1 MVNAVIESDS
11 KMSENVVRNVLE
23 FWDFSKMVIMIDA
36 YDECDSK
43 NDRMQILNVIAD
55 DFTEQEIKVIIT
67 CRNSH
72 QKELIETFQILIREN
87 LLN

>member
-1 MVNAVIESDS
+1 
-11 KMSENVVRNVLE
+11 
-23 FWDFSKMVIMIDA
+23 MIDA

-55 DFTEQEIKVIIT
+55 DFTEQGIKVIMT

-72 QKELIETFQILIREN
+72 QKELIENFSNFDSWRIYSIRCCVQRE
-87 LLN
+87 

>member
-1 MVNAVIESDS
+1 
-11 KMSENVVRNVLE
+11 
-23 FWDFSKMVIMIDA
+23 MIDA

-72 QKELIETFQILIREN
+72 QKELLKTFQILIRRIYSVRCCVQRE
-87 LLN
+87 